1 MASSTRW
8 TWVWVNSGS
17 WWWTGRPG
25 VLQSM
30 GSQSWTRRSDWS
42 ELNQG
47 NIPSLTMQNFQI
59 LGFHTISKNHTP
71 LILPPISSKKV
82 WQMQVFQNSNFC
94 LKTWILSLA
103 MMTGSLCSISRRRS
117 LNTYVWITIV
127 FPSIVISSKNDPFSW
142 VGSNTQEHFP
152 QTAGL
157 WLRAAMLQIHGYSKF
172 HHLAYQR
179 PLLEDWDL
187 IKKKK
192 QPKTR
197 NTQFSVL
204 HPGCS

>member
-30 GSQSWTRRSDWS
+30 GSQSWTQRSDWT

-59 LGFHTISKNHTP
+59 LGFHTISENHTP
-71 LILPPISSKKV
+71 LILPPISSKRV
-82 WQMQVFQNSNFC
+82 WQIQVFQNSNFC

-117 LNTYVWITIV
+117 LNTEIWITIV
-127 FPSIVISSKNDPFSW
+127 CPSIVISSKNDPFSW
-142 VGSNTQEHFP
+142 VSSNTQEHFP

-157 WLRAAMLQIHGYSKF
+157 WLRAAMLQIHGYSAF
-172 HHLAYQR
+172 HHLAYQS

-192 QPKTR
+192 K
-197 NTQFSVL
+197 NN
-204 HPGCS
+204 